1 MNMDYSLCQGLK
13 NTMTDDEKWVI
24 FMYDIN
30 CQYMVNLMARIK
42 RGVKHLWIRLA
53 LLFTPGISLFHIH
66 GHREV
71 CFPRFAPTFIPGA
84 GQMDGEILE
93 TLWAVL
99 NEVSRTTRTMTLA
112 HRSEVLDA
120 HMLDNNWKKMINMGI
135 LALFISLLFL
145 TKVQSVVSARSGS
158 EPRPGLLR
166 AWKLSRN

>member
-1 MNMDYSLCQGLK
+1 MNMDYSLCQALK
-13 NTMTDDEKWVI
+13 NTMTDDEKQVI
-24 FMYDIN
+24 FIYDIN
-30 CQYMVNLMARIK
+30 CQYMVNLRAQIK
-42 RGVKHLWIRLA
+42 RGAKHLWIRPD
-53 LLFTPGISLFHIH
+53 LLFMPGISLFHVH
-66 GHREV
+66 GHREI
-71 CFPRFAPTFIPGA
+71 CFLRYAPTFIPGV
-84 GQMDGEILE
+84 GQTDGEILE

-99 NEVSRTTRTMTLA
+99 NKVGRTTRTMTLA

-166 AWKLSRN
+166 AQKLSRN

>member
-1 MNMDYSLCQGLK
+1 MNMDYALCQALK

-24 FMYDIN
+24 FVYDIN
-30 CQYMVNLMARIK
+30 CQYMVNLMARMK
-42 RGVKHLWIRLA
+42 RGAKHLWIRPD
-53 LLFTPGISLFHIH
+53 LLFIPGIGLFHIH
-66 GHREV
+66 GHQDK

-84 GQMDGEILE
+84 SQMDGEILE

-99 NEVSRTTRTMTLA
+99 NEVGRTTQTMTLA

-135 LALFISLLFL
+135 FIMFISLLFL
-145 TKVQSVVSARSGS
+145 TEVQSVISARSGS
-158 EPRPGLLR
+158 EPRQGLLR